1 MAYQKLKDLAQ
12 SYPPQP
18 RNALLELVGEYR
30 ARHEREIMEMAAM
43 VSDVGV
49 DAVLNLGLEP
59 GSNPQLLEAF
69 RLQYPRQSI
78 GALRQATD
86 EQLQGWAHGIK
97 GKYFELLVAEKLNS
111 GERIG
116 DIKLLTGEV
125 AKIAESPV
133 QGGWDLAIVNRSG
146 ETVEEVQLKATDS
159 LGYIKDAFEK
169 YPAIRIIAPQELED
183 AANLQDDLLSVNI
196 SNEYLEETVDEQIS
210 ELSEDLITDIL
221 ERSAEFAFDALPV
234 MSAVVIGVSEGR
246 QILMGR
252 STVEESLHRGTA
264 RLGRAAVYS
273 VIGAGV
279 ATTGVGL
286 ISIPTVTALKV
297 AEGRVRH
304 RMAMGQHLAEKT
316 RDILREI

>member
-1 MAYQKLKDLAQ
+1 MAYQKLKDLAE

-18 RNALLELVGEYR
+18 RDALLELGGEYR
-30 ARHEREIMEMAAM
+30 ARHEREIMEMAAI

-59 GSNPQLLEAF
+59 GSNPQFLEAF

-78 GALRQATD
+78 EALRQATD
-86 EQLQGWAHGIK
+86 EQLQGWANGIK

-159 LGYIKDAFEK
+159 FGYIKDAFEK
-169 YPAIRIIAPQELED
+169 YPEIRIIAPQELES
-183 AANLQDDLLSVNI
+183 AANLQEDLISVNI

-210 ELSEDLITDIL
+210 ELSEDLITNIL

-304 RMAMGQHLAEKT
+304 RMAMGQHLEEKT